1 MHTVQIGCHTGD
13 DSFLD
18 FFASEKEKID
28 KCLMVEALSSSLDL
42 CKKLYSE
49 KFDSEAMDKISFINK
64 AIVDKPDVESID
76 FFFPKGEH
84 AADGDVHYTAFSSTD
99 RSHLVFHGITEIEKK
114 EVPAIT
120 LSKLF
125 EEFGLEKIDRL
136 YLDAEG
142 LDARILLSVDLA
154 KVEIPFICFEAAHT
168 DGAFKRGEN
177 CSRVVK
183 HLTEN
188 GYHVYTFLHK
198 GGQEGYP
205 TDQLDWNLW
214 AIKGD
219 EKSLLNEIV
228 EFAGHKSKAEKGD
241 SIVIKLG
248 EQND

>member
-1 MHTVQIGCHTGD
+1 MHTIQIGCHTGN

-18 FFASEKEKID
+18 FFASKKEEID

-42 CKKLYSE
+42 CKKLYSK
-49 KFDSEAMDKISFINK
+49 KFDSETMDKISFINK

-84 AADGDVHYTAFSSTD
+84 ASDGDIHYTAFSSTD
-99 RSHLVFHGITEIEKK
+99 RNHLVSHGVKEIEKK

-120 LSKLF
+120 LTKLF

-136 YLDAEG
+136 HLDAEG
-142 LDARILLSVDLA
+142 LDARILLSVDLSEI
-154 KVEIPFICFEAAHT
+154 EIPFICFEAAHT

-177 CSRVVK
+177 CGKVHN

-188 GYHVYTFLHK
+188 GYNIYTFLHK
-198 GGQEGYP
+198 GGQEGY
-205 TDQLDWNLW
+205 DRNQLDWNLW

-219 EKSLLNEIV
+219 EKGLLKEIV
-228 EFAGHKSKAEKGD
+228 EFAGHKSKVEEGH
-241 SIVIKLG
+241 SIIINLS